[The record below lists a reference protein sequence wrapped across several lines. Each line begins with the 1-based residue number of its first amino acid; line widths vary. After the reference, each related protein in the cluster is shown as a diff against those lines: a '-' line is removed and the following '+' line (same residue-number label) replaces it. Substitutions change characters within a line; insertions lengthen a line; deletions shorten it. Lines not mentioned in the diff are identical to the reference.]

1 MKNNTNI
8 NNELEF
14 NAQFNANE
22 QAIIARFVEHVANQ
36 SNQPISATNFNV
48 AESDADIKQ
57 NVLDWLDKKYR
68 TKLGRRPK

>member
-1 MKNNTNI
+1 MNI
-8 NNELEF
+8 NNEQQF
-14 NAQFNANE
+14 NAEFNANE
-22 QAIIARFVEHVANQ
+22 QSIIVRFVEYVANQ

-48 AESDADIKQ
+48 AESDTDIKQ